1 MPFVKRSG
9 VSSQVDQKLKTKRQK
24 IIEEERIRVLRES
37 LMLFYDK
44 LMEKYKLIHAH
55 SEEVEGAEVEG
66 AEVEGTEVE
75 GTEVE
80 GTEIEGEDTS
90 PVSREEVETF
100 AREYADTKPLGF

>member
-44 LMEKYKLIHAH
+44 LMGKYKLVHVH
-55 SEEVEGAEVEG
+55 SEQVEGAEVEG
-66 AEVEGTEVE
+66 AEVEGA
-75 GTEVE
+75 
-80 GTEIEGEDTS
+80 EIEFEDAN

-100 AREYADTKPLGF
+100 AKEYADTKPLGF